1 MSRLRSSRASNT
13 GASRTAA
20 APRQRGV
27 LVQAPKS
34 DIYVALLG
42 ISLAAVIIGCI
53 LMTLLLMKYE
63 WKISVSSAAPV
74 PSALASSPIQLAAI
88 TPTALTDCG

>member
-1 MSRLRSSRASNT
+1 MSRLRSSRGSNA
-13 GASRTAA
+13 GSSRAA

-42 ISLAAVIIGCI
+42 ISLASILIGCI
-53 LMTLLLMKYE
+53 LMTILLMQYD
-63 WKISVSSAAPV
+63 WSVSVS
-74 PSALASSPIQLAAI
+74 
-88 TPTALTDCG
+88 

>member
-1 MSRLRSSRASNT
+1 MSRLRSSRASNA
-13 GASRTAA
+13 GASRSAA

-42 ISLAAVIIGCI
+42 ISLAALLIGCI
-53 LMTLLLMKYE
+53 LMTILLMQYE
-63 WKISVSSAAPV
+63 WKVSV
-74 PSALASSPIQLAAI
+74 
-88 TPTALTDCG
+88 G